1 MQLKLPSIAAGKY
14 IAVTDLETT
23 GLDAGYHDI
32 IEVGLCLL
40 APRTL
45 KTVAELSLKV
55 KPKHP
60 GRIDRYA
67 SKINGYNSEDW
78 RGAIGLG
85 SALEKYAE
93 LTRGAVFAAHNAK
106 FDWGFIQDG
115 FSTTGVEHG
124 LQERYLCTMWLA
136 WNKFA
141 PHGLERRSLKE
152 VCQFLRLPPEP
163 KIHRAINGARLAAE
177 VLRRVAV
184 GAVTVKL
191 PLK

>member
-1 MQLKLPSIAAGKY
+1 MTPKLPPMTAGKY

-55 KPKHP
+55 KPLHP
-60 GRIDRYA
+60 GRIDHYA

-78 RGAIGLG
+78 REAVGLR
-85 SALEKYAE
+85 SALKKYAE
-93 LTRGAVFAAHNAK
+93 LTQGAVFAAHNAK
-106 FDWGFIQDG
+106 FDWSFIQNG
-115 FSTTGVEHG
+115 FCTTGVEHS
-124 LQERYLCTMWLA
+124 LHERYLCTMWLA

-141 PHGLERRSLKE
+141 PHGLEHRSLKE
-152 VCQFLRLPPEP
+152 VCRFLHMPPEP
-163 KIHRAINGARLAAE
+163 KVHRAINGARLAAE
-177 VLRRVAV
+177 VLRRAAL
-184 GAVTVKL
+184 GAVEVKL
-191 PLK
+191 PIK